1 MAKKVK
7 PILESGKRKSSIARA
22 TVKPGNGLVRIN
34 AKDLNI
40 WEPELARL
48 RMKEPLILAGDMV
61 KKMNISV
68 NVKGGG
74 FMSQAEA
81 ARVAIAKGIVSF
93 SKDKEI
99 KKKFLDYDRHLLIS
113 DTRRTEPQ
121 KPYRSAARAKR
132 QKSKR

>member
-7 PILESGKRKSSIARA
+7 PILETGKRKSSIARA

-93 SKDKEI
+93 TKSKEI

>member
-7 PILESGKRKSSIARA
+7 PILETGKRKSSIARA
-22 TVKPGNGLVRIN
+22 TVKLGNGLVRIN

-93 SKDKEI
+93 SKDKDI